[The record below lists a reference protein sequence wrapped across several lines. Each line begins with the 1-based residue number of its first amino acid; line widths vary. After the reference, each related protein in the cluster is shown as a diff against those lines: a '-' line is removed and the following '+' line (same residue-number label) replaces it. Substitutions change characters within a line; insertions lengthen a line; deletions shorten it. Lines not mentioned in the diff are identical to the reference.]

1 MKIVLDRFINWS
13 IVILVGLLP
22 LFFLPIT
29 PDFYD
34 FNKNILLYCFIAI
47 LLIVWAIKMIV
58 EKKVVLKRTPFCL
71 PVLFLAFAYGLATIL
86 SSPNRIEALII
97 PGEAGTIIS
106 LALLYFI
113 IVNNLEKDFIAKLL
127 NCFIASASLLG
138 LVVVYQFIGL
148 GEAFF
153 SIEWLKPKFWTPAGS
168 LLSLTS
174 FLSIVLVLALFQTY
188 SAWKKKTSK
197 FSTVLPFYCLS
208 VLLIISGL
216 FTSLYQL
223 FSTVKPILLSY
234 QSGWIIA
241 IEALKNK
248 PLFGIGPANFI
259 SAFNVFRPIGINLTD
274 QWAIKFGYSSNF
286 YFHLLTTTGIL
297 GALAIAFLIWS
308 VLRVVSTQIKQIST
322 DKTDPLNLSR
332 SVKSV
337 SFSLVLVF
345 LMLALLPAS
354 FLLLFLLFL
363 LLALLGLNLQ
373 PKVYS
378 EDSKILPVVIAIP
391 CLLISIAS
399 LLLLGRAYAA
409 ELSFNQSLEAL
420 RQNQGTQTYNLL
432 IEAIN
437 LNPYSEKY
445 RLNYSQVN
453 LALANSLAAQ
463 PDLTDQDRN
472 SISALVQQSI
482 REAKAAVTLNPQ
494 NANNWTNLGF
504 IYRRLINFAEGAEN
518 WAITAYQQAINLD
531 PFNPQ
536 LRISLGGIFYS
547 LANWD
552 EAINQF
558 GLAVQLKPDLAN
570 AHYNLSAAFREKGDF
585 EKAANAMETALSLVP
600 IDSEDYQKAQEELEA
615 LKKKLGEK
623 AAETAEQPSES
634 LVPPEPAPTG
644 IEPPLELPEEVEP
657 EITPTP
663 TSKPTPEPTPVEE

>member
-1 MKIVLDRFINWS
+1 MEKTSKILEAFVNWG
-13 IVILVGLLP
+13 IIILVGLLP
-22 LFFLPIT
+22 LFFLSIT

-58 EKKVVLKRTPFCL
+58 EKKVTFRRTVFDL
-71 PVLFLAFAYGLATIL
+71 PILALAAAYIFATVL

-97 PGEAGTIIS
+97 PGEAGTIA
-106 LALLYFI
+106 ALTILYFI
-113 IVNNLEKDFIAKLL
+113 IVNNIEIHRAKRIVQSL
-127 NCFIASASLLG
+127 IVSASLLG
-138 LVVVYQFIGL
+138 LVAVYQFIGL

-197 FSTVLPFYCLS
+197 FSTILPFYCLS

-223 FSTVKPILLSY
+223 FDVAKPILLSY
-234 QSGWIIA
+234 QNGWIIA

-259 SAFNVFRPIGINLTD
+259 SAFNAFRPIGINLTD

-286 YFHLLTTTGIL
+286 YFHLLTTTGLL
-297 GALAIAFLIWS
+297 GALAIAFLIWK
-308 VLRVVSTQIKQIST
+308 VIKEI
-322 DKTDPLNLSR
+322 KILNLLDQ
-332 SVKSV
+332 KTG
-337 SFSLVLVF
+337 LYLGI
-345 LMLALLPAS
+345 LLALLLALIIPAS
-354 FLLLFLLFL
+354 FLLLLLLFL

-373 PKVYS
+373 PKEYS

-391 CLLISIAS
+391 CLLVSIAG

-494 NANNWTNLGF
+494 NANNWTNLAF

-518 WAITAYQQAINLD
+518 WAITTYQQAINLD

-615 LKKKLGEK
+615 LKKELAKK
-623 AAETAEQPSES
+623 AAETAEQPTES

-644 IEPPLELPEEVEP
+644 IEPPLELPEEVKP

-663 TSKPTPEPTPVEE
+663 TSEPTPEPTGEPTPVEE